1 MKRCACVRTDALD
14 CAEDRYGATDEPCD
28 CFCHQNENEVQMIY
42 YVSYSQA
49 TPDEPSHGWYYSRE
63 DEDGET
69 VIVGPFLSRN
79 EARAAYDEAK

>member
-1 MKRCACVRTDALD
+1 
-14 CAEDRYGATDEPCD
+14 
-28 CFCHQNENEVQMIY
+28 MIY